1 MNPRS
6 VLSLMVASL
15 ILPLT
20 GPGPS
25 RAQDVCSYRT
35 PGSAGAVDVLVADF
49 NQDGYNDFAARSV
62 FDLPTTPAI
71 SNGRVTIFS
80 NNIPLPQGING
91 LFDPVG
97 ISYDPGV
104 PANASSGPFAAGD
117 FDGDGFPDLVFLA
130 PDPNPTTG
138 DLEYSVLLNTATPA
152 TAFVPIVSSVAPPG
166 SAPYQG
172 HTGIGI
178 VAGDFSGDGLDDF
191 AIVHG
196 NPGAAAANDELQVFT
211 SNGAGTFTASAPLLI
226 GEARPRRGDAVDI
239 RLGDIDGDG
248 LLDVGVLY
256 RTRTVGNAP
265 DEGSGLSL
273 FRNTG
278 AGLAPAANYPAPGGS
293 NYRTL
298 LDRFVLADANVDGI
312 DDYLAVGAIIPVPAG
327 PSLLDFT
334 SVIVNEGAPNYGFP
348 MSGLRAL
355 EAMPSV
361 SLDIVARDLDNDGDA
376 DAVVSTLNNG
386 GVAPAQIPGFTLLAG
401 NGNGTIGPA
410 QPAAP
415 FVPLD
420 PVGAMALGNID
431 GTQNG
436 DLVIASP
443 VNSVAGGVPSSVVNL
458 VLGRAPCP
466 LDINCNGSIDPNDS
480 LALLAAFG
488 PCPIDG
494 ACRADL
500 TGDGQVTFDDFLA
513 LSASPCI
520 TGAGGACN
528 CP

>member
-1 MNPRS
+1 VNLRN
-6 VLSLMVASL
+6 VLSLTVANLVLFS
-15 ILPLT
+15 T
-20 GPGPS
+20 GPAPS

-35 PGSAGAVDVLVADF
+35 PASTGAVDVLVADF
-49 NQDGYNDFAARSV
+49 NQDGFNDFAARS
-62 FDLPTTPAI
+62 FSSPPATPSP
-71 SNGRVTIFS
+71 SNGRVTMFL

-104 PANASSGPFAAGD
+104 PANSTSGPFAAGD

-138 DLEYSVLLNTATPA
+138 DLEYSVLLNLNTAAPA
-152 TAFVPIVSSVAPPG
+152 PIVSSVAAPG

-178 VAGDFSGDGLDDF
+178 VASDFNGDGLDDF

-196 NPGAAAANDELQVFT
+196 NSGAAAANDELQVFT
-211 SNGAGTFTASAPLLI
+211 SNGAGTFRASTPLPI
-226 GEARPRRGDAVDI
+226 GEAPPRRGDAVDI

-256 RTRTVGNAP
+256 RTPTLGNAP

-278 AGLAPAANYPAPGGS
+278 AGLAPAENYPAPGGAS
-293 NYRTL
+293 FRIL
-298 LDRFVLADANVDGI
+298 LDRFVLADSNADGL
-312 DDYLAVGAIIPVPAG
+312 DDYLAVGAVTPSPAG
-327 PSLLDFT
+327 PSYVEFASVMLNTGTPFDQFPIT
-334 SVIVNEGAPNYGFP
+334 SL
-348 MSGLRAL
+348 SAL

-376 DAVVSTLNNG
+376 DAIVSTLNNG

-420 PVGAMALGNID
+420 PVGAMALGDID

-443 VNSVAGGVPSSVVNL
+443 VNSLAGGAPSSVVNL

-466 LDINCNGSIDPNDS
+466 FDINCNGSIDPFD
-480 LALLAAFG
+480 LAAAVAAIG

-500 TGDGQVTFDDFLA
+500 DGDGSVDILDIAA
-513 LSASPCI
+513 LTSSPCM